1 LSRAKQQGPREHIIT
16 MPIKAKRIS
25 SKRDIAR
32 AVDLAARVFSDYYV
46 GVEQWS
52 EVVRVDPGYAPG
64 QTFVVERGG
73 EFVSQVRVTKRRV
86 RLGQQV
92 GLLGGIGD
100 VATDPAHRNRGYASA
115 CLREAIRF
123 MQEAGCCLSGLG
135 TGAFSFY
142 RRLGWEI
149 ACPSYRVQVSTAGP
163 PPEALDGFGRRRFR
177 MPDDL
182 PSVMA
187 LFDAYNA
194 GRLMSVARDE
204 KYWRRQIG
212 FSTKGPA
219 GGPWGYAKEDPD
231 GFIVIIDRARE
242 IVAYARSH
250 HGAERHAVIEI
261 AARDRRA
268 ALALLAH
275 LGEQFRHRREIVI
288 DEPPDSLV
296 AEVALADCGGS
307 CTVTRGGKMVRIIDL
322 RLLFELLAPE
332 LGLRLRSSE
341 LADTAGAL
349 RLKTEI
355 GSVAI
360 EWDHGD
366 VGLSRLTKGWRLQI
380 AHRQLAQMITGYRS
394 SQSVLE
400 ELGRLGD
407 VEPALGRAL
416 AVLFPRRYPH
426 IHVLD
431 RF

>member
-1 LSRAKQQGPREHIIT
+1 VPIRAKRV
-16 MPIKAKRIS
+16 S
-25 SKRDIAR
+25 SKRDLAR
-32 AVDLAARVFSDYYV
+32 AVDLAARVFSTYYI
-46 GVEQWS
+46 GLEQWT
-52 EVVRVDPGYAPG
+52 EAVRVDPGYGPG

-100 VATDPAHRNRGYASA
+100 VATDPAYRDRGYASA

-149 ACPSYRVQVSTAGP
+149 ACPGYRVQLSTAGP

-177 MPDDL
+177 MPEDL
-182 PSVMA
+182 PAVMA
-187 LFDAYNA
+187 LFDAYND
-194 GRLMSVARDE
+194 GRVMSVARTE
-204 KYWRRQIG
+204 RYWRRQIG
-212 FSTKGPA
+212 FSMKQPG

-231 GFIVIIDRARE
+231 GFIVIIDRARD

-250 HGAERHAVIEI
+250 RGDERHEVVEAV
-261 AARDRRA
+261 ARDRRA

-275 LGEQFRHRREIVI
+275 LGEQFRRRREIVI
-288 DEPPDSLV
+288 DEPPDSV
-296 AEVALADCGGS
+296 IAEVALTDCGGN
-307 CTVTRGGKMVRIIDL
+307 CTVSHSGTMVRILDL

-332 LGLRLRSSE
+332 LAARVTSSE
-341 LADTAGAL
+341 LADSAGAL

-355 GSVAI
+355 GSVTI
-360 EWDHGD
+360 EWDHGE
-366 VGLSRLTKGWRLQI
+366 VGLSRATRARRLEI
-380 AHRQLAQMITGYRS
+380 PHRRLAQIITGYRS
-394 SQSVLE
+394 PSSVLE
-400 ELGRLGD
+400 ELGRLGE
-407 VEPALGRAL
+407 VEPALARAL
-416 AVLFPRRYPH
+416 AVLFPRGYPH